1 MRKFIT
7 DFAPKSVL
15 EEIKKNINNS
25 INDFKPFTVSFT
37 DKEKIGVRS
46 MGDGREGK
54 VRLLSTIGSQFPD
67 ALARADNPEDLSKPL
82 DYYADV
88 RAVRA
93 GALQLL
99 EITEEIILGTGMDC
113 MKISDRFEDNFQLS
127 RKNNS
132 ALDLNMRDIDEYNKR
147 FGKRN
152 NDNQEDEPENPIP

>member
-37 DKEKIGVRS
+37 DNEKIGVRS
-46 MGDGREGK
+46 IGDGREGK
-54 VRLLSTIGSQFPD
+54 VRLLSTIGTQFPN
-67 ALARADNPEDLSKPL
+67 ALARADNPEDLSKIL
-82 DYYADV
+82 DYYAEV

-99 EITEEIILGTGMDC
+99 EITDEIIVGTGMDA
-113 MKISDRFEDNFQLS
+113 MKTSDRFEDNLQLE

-132 ALDLNMRDIDEYNKR
+132 ALDLNMRDVDEYNKR
-147 FGKRN
+147 FRN
-152 NDNQEDEPENPIP
+152 KDNDYDDSENPNP